1 MTEGGDVARALAEL
15 HALGVEHVAF
25 DSKVA
30 SVQQAIHVHTAHE
43 ERDEFPVRRRY
54 VPIQRLLMMA
64 GELHDV
70 EVMGVS

>member
-1 MTEGGDVARALAEL
+1 
-15 HALGVEHVAF
+15 VAF

-30 SVQQAIHVHTAHE
+30 SVHQAIHVHSAHE
-43 ERDEFPVRRRY
+43 ERDEFPVLRRY
-54 VPIQRLLMMA
+54 VPIQRLQMMA